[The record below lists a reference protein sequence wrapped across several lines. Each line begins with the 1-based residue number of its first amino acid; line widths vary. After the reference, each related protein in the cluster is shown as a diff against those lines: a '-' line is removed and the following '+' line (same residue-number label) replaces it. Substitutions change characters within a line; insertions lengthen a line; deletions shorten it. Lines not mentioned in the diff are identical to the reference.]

1 MKEQKKVRYVVV
13 VVLSRRRVLRYTVTE
28 VRVHT
33 HILEEDQALSE
44 SYSIPHRKVGRDV
57 GVRKDFD
64 IVWMRLH

>member
-1 MKEQKKVRYVVV
+1 MLFSLLAFARQ
-13 VVLSRRRVLRYTVTE
+13 RVLQYSITE
-28 VRVHT
+28 VRVHPY
-33 HILEEDQALSE
+33 ILEEDQALSE